1 MGDDVGVVFFQI
13 AFVDALAHAFSGNGL
28 HVGSLADHQIV
39 AHDVLRQVAGMG
51 QFHGELFA
59 ALVDGEFLGG
69 VGHLVSRV
77 DSYRALGGEDGGA
90 GEGQQ
95 GYRYSFR
102 KHHESPWQGFIN
114 CETA

>member
-1 MGDDVGVVFFQI
+1 MGDDVGVVFLQI
-13 AFVDALAHAFSGNGL
+13 ALLDALAHAFSGDGL
-28 HVGSLADHQIV
+28 HVGSLADHQVV
-39 AHDVLRQVAGMG
+39 AHDVLRQAATMG
-51 QFHGELFA
+51 QFDFNGLA
-59 ALVDGEFLGG
+59 ALVDSEFLG
-69 VGHLVSRV
+69 VERHLVGRV
-77 DSYRALGGEDGGA
+77 DSDFALGGEDRGA